1 MIVYLKTFIIDLND
15 SKNAYVGLFTPK
27 SVNCILKMDTIGT
40 FFLSNNRVFRCR
52 GPPFINLDFKSLN

>member
-1 MIVYLKTFIIDLND
+1 MIVYLKTFKIDLND

-40 FFLSNNRVFRCR
+40 FFLFNNRVWNCR
-52 GPPFINLDFKSLN
+52 GPPLINLDFKNLN